1 MKQMFQTISKLSFLL
16 LIAFHF
22 NAAHAQVKVDT
33 SLTISLL
40 QGNLQTFLI
49 NQLSG
54 KLGTVTVS
62 ERFNLSN
69 GTIEIGSR
77 KVSSTRGTFDQITIK
92 ITEKSGTQVFSLV
105 QDAAGKLSELQG
117 GQLVSLRSASP
128 ANCISQLF
136 GAATACT
143 NCKNK
148 ILNCINTNNTF
159 LKRVRCVF
167 SSFDGSCISCGIS
180 LASVVSCL
188 KNN

>member
-22 NAAHAQVKVDT
+22 NAAHAQVDT
-33 SLTISLL
+33 SLASSLL
-40 QGNLQTFLI
+40 KGNLQTFLI

-54 KLGTVTVS
+54 KLGTITVS

-69 GTIEIGSR
+69 GTIELGSR
-77 KVSSTRGTFDQITIK
+77 KVSSIRGTFDQITIK
-92 ITEKSGTQVFSLV
+92 ITEKTGTQVFSLV
-105 QDAAGKLSELQG
+105 QDASGKLSELQG

-128 ANCISQLF
+128 ANCITQLF
-136 GAATACT
+136 GAASACT

-167 SSFDGSCISCGIS
+167 SNFDGSCISCGIS
-180 LASVVSCL
+180 LAAVVSCL